1 MSTLAATNL
10 KHASSASNN
19 IVLDSRGNT
28 SVSGAITV
36 TGAATFNGTL
46 VPASSFLRN
55 RIINGG
61 MSLSQR
67 NGTSAVNISS
77 DAHSLDRWLNRVSGG
92 GVITNQQTTSVV
104 PTGQAYAAAL
114 AVQTADASI
123 AAGDVYDF
131 EQRIEGFNTAD
142 LGWGTANAQTVT
154 LSFWVR
160 SSVTGTYGV
169 GIQSAAYTRSYVTTY
184 TVNTANTWEFTT
196 LTIPG
201 DTSGT
206 QNVGNGLGV
215 GVCFDLGSGS
225 NCNAT
230 AGTWGPGGGLWRTS
244 GCVNWIATS
253 GATFYLTGVQ
263 LEVGTAATPF
273 ERRQYGQ
280 ELGLCQRYYEKSY
293 AQATTPGTATSVGRR
308 GGFSSSTGLSWYVT
322 NIFVATKRAAPTV
335 TIYSAAV
342 GTAGNVTQDDGSNV
356 AGTVQHVSDA
366 SFEVTWT
373 NGSGRFAGNY
383 HFAAQ
388 AEL

>member
-1 MSTLAATNL
+1 MSTVASINF
-10 KHASSASNN
+10 KHPSSASNN
-19 IVLDSRGNT
+19 IVLDSSGN
-28 SVSGAITV
+28 
-36 TGAATFNGTL
+36 ATFAGTAAM
-46 VPASSFLRN
+46 ASSFLRN
-55 RIINGG
+55 RLINGG
-61 MSLSQR
+61 MAVSQR
-67 NGTSAVNISS
+67 NGTSSVNISS
-77 DAHSLDRWLNRVSGG
+77 DAYSLDRWLNRVSGG

-114 AVQTADASI
+114 TVQTADASI

-184 TVNTANTWEFTT
+184 TVNAANTWEFKT

-244 GCVNWIATS
+244 GCVNWIANA

-263 LEVGTAATPF
+263 LEVGSVATPF

-280 ELGLCQRYYEKSY
+280 ELALCQRYYEVTD
-293 AQATTPGTATSVGRR
+293 TT
-308 GGFSSSTGLSWYVT
+308 LT
-322 NIFVATKRAAPTV
+322 NIFQATGATAIRVIERFQVVKRAAPTV
-335 TIYSAAV
+335 TYIGGSASVTIPSSSVYGAAINRAADAIYTGVTAA
-342 GTAGNVTQDDGSNV
+342 
-356 AGTVQHVSDA
+356 
-366 SFEVTWT
+366 
-373 NGSGRFAGNY
+373 
-383 HFAAQ
+383 

>member
-1 MSTLAATNL
+1 MSTIQAINL
-10 KHASSASNN
+10 KHPSSASNN
-19 IVLDSRGNT
+19 LVLDNAGN
-28 SVSGAITV
+28 
-36 TGAATFNGTL
+36 ATFAGTAAM
-46 VPASSFLRN
+46 ASSFLRN

-61 MSLSQR
+61 MVVSQR
-67 NGTSAVNISS
+67 NGTSSVNISS
-77 DAHSLDRWLNRVSGG
+77 DAYSLDRWLNRVSGG

-114 AVQTADASI
+114 TVQTADASI

-131 EQRIEGFNTAD
+131 EQRIEGFNAAD

-184 TVNTANTWEFTT
+184 TVNAANTWEFKT

-244 GCVNWIATS
+244 GCVNWIANA

-263 LEVGTAATPF
+263 LEVGTVPTSY
-273 ERRQYGQ
+273 ERRQFGQ
-280 ELGLCQRYYEKSY
+280 ELALCQRYFETVQQP
-293 AQATTPGTATSVGRR
+293 AILARADNGGTSRNAGVVY
-308 GGFSSSTGLSWYVT
+308 WKV
-322 NIFVATKRAAPTV
+322 TKRAAPTV
-335 TIYSAAV
+335 A
-342 GTAGNVTQDDGSNV
+342 
-356 AGTVQHVSDA
+356 
-366 SFEVTWT
+366 
-373 NGSGRFAGNY
+373 GSGWNYEGHHGNAPGIADQTANGVRLEYYNADYRAGGGVL
-383 HFAAQ
+383 FWSSLTAS